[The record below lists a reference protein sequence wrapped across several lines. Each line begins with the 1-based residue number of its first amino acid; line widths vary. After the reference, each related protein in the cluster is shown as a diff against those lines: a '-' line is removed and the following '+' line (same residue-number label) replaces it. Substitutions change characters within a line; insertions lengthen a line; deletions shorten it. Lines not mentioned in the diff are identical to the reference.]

1 MNEKVYRT
9 MKKVGAWNIV
19 FGIILIAVGVT
30 VGVMQ
35 IVHGAGCY
43 LIRRKLCFKY
53 KGKKRLYT

>member
-35 IVHGAGCY
+35 IVHGGR
-43 LIRRKLCFKY
+43 LLSD
-53 KGKKRLYT
+53 KKEIMF